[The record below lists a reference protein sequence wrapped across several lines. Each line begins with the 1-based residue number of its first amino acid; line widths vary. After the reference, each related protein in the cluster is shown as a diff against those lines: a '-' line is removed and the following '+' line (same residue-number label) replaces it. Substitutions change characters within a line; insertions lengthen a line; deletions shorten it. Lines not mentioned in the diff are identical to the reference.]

1 MSDKKYFK
9 EPFKY
14 REYYVEDYVNKIQTF
29 TPVNMLGMVNQLK
42 EIKKWLEN
50 NFTNINYMT
59 YDIEYHGW
67 RGDTAKNMHNINDE
81 LTILALQ
88 MYLVCCQ
95 ALNES
100 PYEEEK
106 YNV

>member
-1 MSDKKYFK
+1 MSNKKYFK

-14 REYYVEDYVNKIQTF
+14 CEYYVEDYLNKIQTF
-29 TPVNMLGMVNQLK
+29 APVNMLGMVNQLK

-50 NFTNINYMT
+50 NFTNISYMT

-67 RGDTAKNMHNINDE
+67 AGDAAKNMHNINDE
-81 LTILALQ
+81 LTTLALQ

-100 PYEEEK
+100 PYEEENA
-106 YNV
+106 NV